1 MAGSVMRRRLNGS
14 ITTVTEGQ
22 IEQNSLYQLVS
33 QQNQIL
39 SMQKTRQ
46 SSLEP
51 QNNEKLLNMNQK
63 PFS

>member
-1 MAGSVMRRRLNGS
+1 MVESVVRRRLNGS

-51 QNNEKLLNMNQK
+51 QNNEKLLNMNQN